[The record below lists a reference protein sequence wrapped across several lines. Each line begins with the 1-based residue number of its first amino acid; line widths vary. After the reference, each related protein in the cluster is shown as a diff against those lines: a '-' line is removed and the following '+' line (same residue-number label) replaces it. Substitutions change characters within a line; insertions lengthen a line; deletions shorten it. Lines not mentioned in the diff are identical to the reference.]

1 MSGRDAF
8 RAPGWWS
15 MDFGIYKDT
24 KITERFSL
32 QLRGEAFN
40 VFNHANLYVV
50 GAGAE
55 LGTGNFVTAC
65 YGCTGST
72 HDRRNLQVAAKLIF
86 NRIPSISKRAP
97 RGRLFLL
104 VEAPLRCRVVC

>member
-8 RAPGWWS
+8 RTPGWWS

-40 VFNHANLYVV
+40 VFNRANLYVV
-50 GAGAE
+50 GAGAD
-55 LGTGNFVTAC
+55 LGTGNFVTA

-72 HDRRNLQVAAKLIF
+72 YEAEPATGGEADLLI
-86 NRIPSISKRAP
+86 NRIPSISQRAP

-104 VEAPLRCRVVC
+104 VEAPL

>member
-1 MSGRDAF
+1 
-8 RAPGWWS
+8 

-50 GAGAE
+50 GAGAD

-65 YGCTGST
+65 YGCTRST
-72 HDRRNLQVAAKLIF
+72 YDRRNLQVAAKLIF
-86 NRIPSISKRAP
+86 
-97 RGRLFLL
+97 
-104 VEAPLRCRVVC
+104 